1 MTTFLFR
8 LQTTSKKY
16 NNKGISF
23 YVETYV
29 LLIFEN
35 VSVFRY
41 NINGLDGMRGRHSIW
56 RRWGRY
62 QGRVLIY
69 LFVKTILFTSKSFF
83 ES

>member
-16 NNKGISF
+16 NNKGLSF

-35 VSVFRY
+35 VSVFQY
-41 NINGLDGMRGRHSIW
+41 NIIW
-56 RRWGRY
+56 VGWHAWP
-62 QGRVLIY
+62 
-69 LFVKTILFTSKSFF
+69 S
-83 ES
+83 